1 MASKNQII
9 FAKEIKIN
17 FMLSLGVVLF
27 TIILYGILYVS
38 KMPPLVPD
46 YKEKIVKYYEDQE
59 KARKEQI
66 EFRKKQIAYEKKYH
80 KDLLTGF
87 TIIREK
93 ETDEH
98 KYENDNDYSI
108 EDIPVPQNFFPNGT
122 IEYDNGLSYDDT
134 MNGKIN
140 EHRMKRF
147 YDDIMTI
154 SQNIF
159 FILLIGLIAGR
170 YILLSVKWV
179 IRTSKIDI
187 KQ

>member
-17 FMLSLGVVLF
+17 FLMLFGVVLF
-27 TIILYGILYVS
+27 TILFYGILYVS

-46 YKEKIVKYYEDQE
+46 YKDKRIEYYNENE
-59 KARKEQI
+59 KARQEQI
-66 EFRKKQIAYEKKYH
+66 ALIPKSNKVQSVNN
-80 KDLLTGF
+80 DLGAMTPEEASAMSNLV
-87 TIIREK
+87 
-93 ETDEH
+93 
-98 KYENDNDYSI
+98 
-108 EDIPVPQNFFPNGT
+108 DIPIPSDFFPNGR
-122 IEYDNGLSYDDT
+122 IEYDNGLSYDEMMD
-134 MNGKIN
+134 GKIN

-154 SQNIF
+154 SQNVF

-170 YILLSVKWV
+170 YLLLSVKWV
-179 IRTSKIDI
+179 LRTSKIDI